1 METNSGNLMS
11 LIKKYKFVLF
21 FLGVFI
27 VILIFSN
34 LISEKV
40 RVNICLDN
48 LKVYPKYLQ
57 IDSILRNEDIA
68 KKKLSDFY
76 IASSYKSCIGT
87 RHKFDY
93 VSIDIL
99 EHVLKAGARFIWLDV
114 FNESIEPNTNPVV
127 SSGSVDGNWQYT
139 LNSILFEDCCK
150 KIKDIAF
157 VSGEVDNYNDP
168 LFLALNL
175 NVNKNVNT
183 LNKIKDI
190 IFNTFQSVLLPY
202 KYSYTQK
209 NLGEIEMSNLLG
221 KIVILASTGFEET
234 DLEELINYSWDQE
247 FIRLMK
253 FENITNDNN
262 PNIIKMDKDELQNFN
277 NNNLS
282 LVIPEDNSI
291 NPINYDPNLGW
302 NSGCQFVCM
311 NYQILDKNMDTYIT
325 KFKNSSFIEKPVELT
340 GKFSEPEILSKN
352 TVVPP
357 VKNKSEKHVSC
368 PEKPT
373 LVNSVDEDSLNPD
386 LSVIYKE
393 NNKKLGVCG
402 FSTSCPIDYTD
413 EGQKKW
419 KEMKLGL
426 SLVMSSEDKKNN
438 NFDYGCINSDAGNTP
453 EGYQFVNWKPKICCS
468 TLKDNSMV
476 GMFTLSPQCHKP
488 DDFKGTVGLKIKDE
502 DVNRTPFT
510 QGNKDGEFTWVYP
523 KICKI
528 ESEDTLKKGKNCV
541 LSSNPCPRGWKINGG
556 DVDLENGWKLCC
568 RNN

>member
-1 METNSGNLMS
+1 MKILQKNY
-11 LIKKYKFVLF
+11 LI
-21 FLGVFI
+21 
-27 VILIFSN
+27 
-34 LISEKV
+34 
-40 RVNICLDN
+40 
-48 LKVYPKYLQ
+48 
-57 IDSILRNEDIA
+57 
-68 KKKLSDFY
+68 FY

-291 NPINYDPNLGW
+291 NPINYDPNLDGIP
-302 NSGCQFVCM
+302 G
-311 NYQILDKNMDTYIT
+311 
-325 KFKNSSFIEKPVELT
+325 
-340 GKFSEPEILSKN
+340 
-352 TVVPP
+352 
-357 VKNKSEKHVSC
+357 
-368 PEKPT
+368 
-373 LVNSVDEDSLNPD
+373 VNLYV
-386 LSVIYKE
+386 
-393 NNKKLGVCG
+393 
-402 FSTSCPIDYTD
+402 
-413 EGQKKW
+413 
-419 KEMKLGL
+419 
-426 SLVMSSEDKKNN
+426 
-438 NFDYGCINSDAGNTP
+438 
-453 EGYQFVNWKPKICCS
+453 
-468 TLKDNSMV
+468 
-476 GMFTLSPQCHKP
+476 
-488 DDFKGTVGLKIKDE
+488 
-502 DVNRTPFT
+502 
-510 QGNKDGEFTWVYP
+510 
-523 KICKI
+523 
-528 ESEDTLKKGKNCV
+528 
-541 LSSNPCPRGWKINGG
+541 
-556 DVDLENGWKLCC
+556 
-568 RNN
+568 